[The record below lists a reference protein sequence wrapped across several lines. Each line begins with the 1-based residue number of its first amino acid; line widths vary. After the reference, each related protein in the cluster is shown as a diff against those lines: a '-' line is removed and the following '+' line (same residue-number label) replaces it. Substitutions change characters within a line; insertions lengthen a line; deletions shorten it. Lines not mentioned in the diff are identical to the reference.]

1 MSKRFLRLFARRRV
15 PVHLQGEAAECGL
28 ACLAMVAS
36 FHGRETSVGELRR
49 AHPVSIKGATLGRL
63 VEVARA
69 IGLRGQAVRVE
80 LDDLRRIRAP
90 AVLHWNFNHF
100 VVLTGVAGGRV
111 LINDPQI
118 GETALTW
125 EEASR
130 RFTGVALE
138 LSPTA
143 DFARKASQEAP
154 SLRALTGPV
163 EGLPGALSYVLLLS
177 LLAQAVLLAAPF
189 HLQWTVDAALL
200 SGDTGLVFVLGSG
213 FLVLVVLQV
222 LIGAARSWAASRIA
236 TALGTVWQANVFAHM
251 LRLPVAYFERRSV
264 GDVVSRAGSV
274 QSIQRVLSTSFVE
287 AMIDGLMAIVALAV
301 MLAYSVS
308 LFALSAAAALLY
320 VAVRSVAFSKLRHAS
335 QQQVVTGA
343 KQQAHFLESIRGIQS
358 IRVAGAEGKRYAT
371 WTRLLGNTME
381 RDLQVARLR
390 LVFSAAS
397 QAIFGVERVAVIWM
411 GSYVV
416 LEGGLSVGML
426 MAYIA
431 YREIFSS
438 RMSALVDRIVE
449 FRMLRVHRER
459 LADIVLSE
467 PVRES
472 GADLPDPGRPPGIRL
487 DNVSFRY
494 AEGEPWVLRHCNLT
508 VPAGESIAIC
518 GPSGAGKST
527 LIKLMLGLLEPTEGE
542 VLING
547 RSLASIAPLQLYRRA
562 GIVLQDDQL
571 FAGSLQDNVALLA
584 DSGDVLAVEEAC
596 RLAGIHD
603 EIIRMPMGYQTL
615 VGDMGSSL
623 SGGQKQ
629 RVLLARA
636 LCKKPSIL
644 FLDEATSHLDLDK
657 ERLINQSVRALQVT
671 KVIVA
676 HRAETI
682 ASADHVVELID
693 GALRSRTDPPE
704 TPIALRPGIRT
715 MADPA

>member
-28 ACLAMVAS
+28 TCLAMVAS

-49 AHPVSIKGATLGRL
+49 AHPVSIKGATLVRL

-100 VVLTGVAGGRV
+100 VVLTRVAGGRV
-111 LINDPQI
+111 WINDPQI
-118 GETALTW
+118 GETAVTW

-138 LSPTA
+138 LSPAA
-143 DFARKASQEAP
+143 DFARKASHEAP

-189 HLQWTVDAALL
+189 HLQWTIDAALL

-222 LIGAARSWAASRIA
+222 LIGAARAWAASRIA

-308 LFALSAAAALLY
+308 LFALSVAAALLY
-320 VAVRSVAFSKLRHAS
+320 IVVRSVAFGKLRHAS

-381 RDLQVARLR
+381 HDLQVARLR
-390 LVFSAAS
+390 LVFSAVS
-397 QAIFGVERVAVIWM
+397 QAIFGIERVAVIWM

-426 MAYIA
+426 LAYIA

-472 GADLPDPGRPPGIRL
+472 GADLPDPDRPPGIRL

-508 VPAGESIAIC
+508 VPAGESLAIC

-547 RSLASIAPLQLYRRA
+547 RSLASIALLQLYRRA

-584 DSGDVLAVEEAC
+584 DSGDGLAVEEAC

-644 FLDEATSHLDLDK
+644 FLDEATSHLDLTK
-657 ERLINQSVRALQVT
+657 ERLINQSVRALQMT

-682 ASADHVVELID
+682 ASADHVVELVD
-693 GALRSRTDPPE
+693 GALRSRTDPPGMPIE
-704 TPIALRPGIRT
+704 VTPGTRT